1 MSNIHQTQ
9 QEKLE
14 RMDWELWVLAIAVIS
29 ILAFGLILFMFPA
42 VFGEQEG
49 AEVTILQKSFF
60 GFCILILLL
69 NVYLIQRQAG
79 IRKLRRTLREE
90 QSRNIALRMQLA
102 AQDLMASLPGE
113 DRFEDALA
121 MEFRRARGANS
132 PISLLGIRVT
142 PAATLTER
150 QGQMAALGD
159 SAKALLGK
167 LRKEDG
173 IFHWGDGVFGIILP
187 GIDPKEASAVKKR
200 MEGTLSDV
208 SGAAERFAHDVQ
220 LATYPKDA
228 DSMHRLKELA
238 KIGRTASVA
247 TLSGTG
253 NP

>member
-1 MSNIHQTQ
+1 MPSIHQTQ

-14 RMDWELWVLAIAVIS
+14 RMDWELWILAIAIIS

-42 VFGEQEG
+42 VFGEEQG
-49 AEVTILQKSFF
+49 AEVTLVQKSFF

-90 QSRNIALRMQLA
+90 QSRNIALRLQA

-121 MEFRRARGANS
+121 MEFRRASGANS
-132 PISLLGIRVT
+132 PVSLLGIRVT

-150 QGQMAALGD
+150 QDQMAALGD

-173 IFHWGDGVFGIILP
+173 IFHWENGVFGIILP

-200 MEGTLSDV
+200 MKGTLSDV
-208 SGAAERFAHDVQ
+208 SGVAERFASEVH
-220 LATYPKDA
+220 LATYPEDA
-228 DSMHRLKELA
+228 DSMHQLKDLA
-238 KIGRTASVA
+238 KIGRLTPVA
-247 TLSGTG
+247 TSI
-253 NP
+253 